1 MNKVLHPAQSRGAA
15 NHGWL
20 KSFHSFSFANYYN
33 PQKMHFGVLRVLN
46 DDEVAPSMGFG
57 THPHDNMEIISIP
70 LSGELKHKDSM
81 GNEAIIKTGEIQV
94 MSAGTGIQH
103 SEFNASSSEPVK
115 FLQIWL
121 FPNKKNVTPRYDQI
135 QLPDLA
141 KHNELHQVLSPIE
154 EDAGVWIHQ
163 NAWFHMGTFDAGKTQ
178 SYTLKDARNGLYLF
192 IIKGNIEI
200 EGETLRARDAIG
212 LSDLN
217 EVSFTSTSHNARVL
231 LMEVPMQL
239 S

>member
-103 SEFNASSSEPVK
+103 SEHNASTSEPVK

-135 QLPDLA
+135 LLPDLA
-141 KHNELHQVLSPIE
+141 KHNVLHQVLSPNA

-163 NAWFHMGTFDAGKTQ
+163 NAWFHMGTFDAGTAQ
-178 SYTLKDARNGLYLF
+178 SYALKESSNGLYLF
-192 IIKGNIEI
+192 MLEGSIEI
-200 EGETLRARDAIG
+200 EGETLGARDAIG
-212 LSDLN
+212 LSGLN
-217 EVSFTSTSHNARVL
+217 EVSFTSQSENTRVL

>member
-121 FPNKKNVTPRYDQI
+121 FPNTKNVTPRYDQI

-163 NAWFHMGTFDAGKTQ
+163 NAWFHMGTFDAGTAQ

-192 IIKGNIEI
+192 MIEGSIEI
-200 EGETLRARDAIG
+200 EGETLGARDAIG
-212 LSDLN
+212 LSELN
-217 EVSFTSTSHNARVL
+217 EVSFTSTSENTRVL
-231 LMEVPMQL
+231 IMEVPMHL

>member
-1 MNKVLHPAQSRGAA
+1 MNKVLHPADSRGAA

-46 DDEVAPSMGFG
+46 DDEVAPSIGFG

-81 GNEAIIKTGEIQV
+81 GNEAIIKPGEIQV

-103 SEFNASSSEPVK
+103 SEFKASTSDPVK

-121 FPNKKNVTPRYDQI
+121 FPNTKNVTPRYDQI

-141 KHNELHQVLSPIE
+141 THNHLHQVLSPNA

-163 NAWFHMGTFDAGKTQ
+163 NAWFHMGTFDAGTDQ

-192 IIKGNIEI
+192 MIEGSIEI
-200 EGETLRARDAIG
+200 EGETLGARDAIG

-217 EVSFTSTSHNARVL
+217 EVSFTSTSENTRVL
-231 LMEVPMQL
+231 LMEVPMHL

>member
-103 SEFNASSSEPVK
+103 SEHNASTSEPVK

-135 QLPDLA
+135 LLPDLA
-141 KHNELHQVLSPIE
+141 KHNELHQVLSPIA

-163 NAWFHMGTFDAGKTQ
+163 NAWFHMGTFDAGTAQ
-178 SYTLKDARNGLYLF
+178 SYALKESSNGLYLF
-192 IIKGNIEI
+192 MLEGSIEI
-200 EGETLRARDAIG
+200 EGETLGARDAIG
-212 LSDLN
+212 LSGLN
-217 EVSFTSTSHNARVL
+217 EVSFTSQSENTRVL